1 MLILNDLGFLGCLT
15 TIAPR
20 SISNPWLKWHRHA
33 SPFRVPAIRAR
44 EQADGVYFRPAMSQG
59 AELVAGRGE
68 LQDAR
73 VHDNAGRGGGDLHPL
88 AA

>member
-1 MLILNDLGFLGCLT
+1 MAFPSQHLSADVRARVEGSVG
-15 TIAPR
+15 R
-20 SISNPWLKWHRHA
+20 MKWHRHA

-68 LQDAR
+68 LQDAC
-73 VHDNAGRGGGDLHPL
+73 VHDNAWRGVDLHPL
-88 AA
+88 AG